1 MDYVDTAEGQWVF
14 LVTSYAVGVIGC
26 HRMPKVGCL
35 SIFWDRMNFLA
46 SLENSGGGGGSF
58 KSYSRHKH

>member
-46 SLENSGGGGGSF
+46 SLESSWGRGLL
-58 KSYSRHKH
+58 